1 MVSSSEKANS
11 PNANRVMVDEERGP
25 DATLAEKEAPHAA
38 PPHHAYGMAYGYT
51 ADRLQ
56 LFWDRLRG
64 KGRRKIGW
72 LESGKNVVLSSFLN
86 IFLIFIPLAWASH
99 WEMTQWGHDA
109 TFALCFLAIIPLECM
124 FDWGGEQMAMYLG
137 KDLGDLLIITLN
149 NAVEAVLAIIL
160 LAKCELRLL
169 QSTIVGVVILHL
181 LLIPGTAFLV
191 GGYNIRQQ
199 ALHPHHTD
207 LNHTLLMIGVLATML
222 PTAFFAALD
231 RGANAVTAAGQET
244 ASSLVNDITRGQILK
259 MSRGMAIML
268 LVVYIASRL
277 YLHNPPGENNALT
290 VPHDAPEAIHHAE
303 AHLLEEEPLIHP
315 LACALLLVITVGL
328 MAVTAEFLVE
338 SIDAVRETSGIQ
350 TEWFGLI
357 LLPIVSFSAD
367 GAVAI
372 LFFFQSIYDH
382 LTHREI
388 LVPSML
394 ARGRAIDLSI
404 QFTLWWMPVLVL
416 LGWWTSKPMHLLFDY
431 LEVSLLLG
439 SCFLVNYVTAD
450 SKTNWVE
457 GLIMIV
463 FYFMIALV
471 TWFYPGQPEVA
482 FMLHCEGSVAEAVAE
497 GAEGNIEAVV
507 SEVARAV
514 GRAVS

>member
-1 MVSSSEKANS
+1 MHHLPSPASSGGSH
-11 PNANRVMVDEERGP
+11 G
-25 DATLAEKEAPHAA
+25 ATLAEGNHGGHAA
-38 PPHHAYGMAYGYT
+38 HQQSAYSAAYGYAT
-51 ADRLQ
+51 DRVQ
-56 LFWDRLRG
+56 EFWDRLRG
-64 KGRRKIGW
+64 KGRRPVGW
-72 LESGKNVVLSSFLN
+72 LESGRNIVLSSSLN
-86 IFLIFIPLAWASH
+86 VLLLFIPFAWASH
-99 WEMTQWGHDA
+99 WEIAQWGKDT

-124 FDWGGEQMAMYLG
+124 FDWGGEQMALYLG

-160 LAKCELRLL
+160 LVKCELRLL

-199 ALHPHHTD
+199 TLHPHSTD
-207 LNHTLLMIGVLATML
+207 LNHSLLMVGVLATLL

-231 RGANAVTAAGQET
+231 RGASAVTAAGTE
-244 ASSLVNDITRGQILK
+244 AGSALVNDATRGEILK
-259 MSRGMAIML
+259 MSRGIALML
-268 LVVYIASRL
+268 LTVYIASRI
-277 YLHNPPGENNALT
+277 YMHNPPGENNALT
-290 VPHDAPEAIHHAE
+290 VPHDAPAPIQHEE
-303 AHLLEEEPLIHP
+303 KELLEEEPLVNPWACMIL
-315 LACALLLVITVGL
+315 LAVTVAL

-350 TEWFGLI
+350 EEWFGLI

-372 LFFFQSIYDH
+372 LFFFQSIYNH
-382 LTHREI
+382 ITHKKN

-404 QFTLWWMPVLVL
+404 QFTLWWMPVVVL
-416 LGWWTSKPMHLLFDY
+416 LGWWTSRPMHLLFDY
-431 LEVSLLLG
+431 LEVALLLG

-457 GLIMIV
+457 GLIMVV

-482 FMLHCEGSVAEAVAE
+482 FMLNCEGTVAEALAAGGE
-497 GAEGNIEAVV
+497 GGAEAAASEAAALL
-507 SEVARAV
+507 ARMF
-514 GRAVS
+514 